1 MSIDRYN
8 CFGGSCAAASA
19 QMLAAIIA
27 WRDRIADM
35 IPKVPQNVGLST
47 KITEQQILQW
57 MQSDQATI
65 PAADREFVKIRV
77 LPPTPQ
83 CRRELSHG
91 RIIYIIRLSEVVHE
105 PLPSHGTSNY

>member
-65 PAADREFVKIRV
+65 PAADREFVKYASFHQLHNAGVSFRMGA
-77 LPPTPQ
+77 LYT
-83 CRRELSHG
+83 
-91 RIIYIIRLSEVVHE
+91 
-105 PLPSHGTSNY
+105 